1 MAATVADLGARVLRR
16 LGIAVVAV
24 ADRPARTVL
33 VSVSAIALR
42 ALQMLSVVAA
52 DETPAAADTAVAEA
66 KVLAL
71 HDSLV
76 AQGIV
81 SWTSSA
87 IPLAVSEDMVR
98 LTAMHLA
105 PVFGKTADPAQL
117 EVIEGR
123 IRRVSLL
130 MTAPAVAE
138 QAVMDVHT
146 DLDARGKTRWG
157 VFDIP
162 EAVENPYIL
171 LAANLVAPQFEMKPD
186 QAAEVRA
193 MRQLAQ
199 VIALA
204 STGGPVRA
212 EYF

>member
-1 MAATVADLGARVLRR
+1 MSATVAELGARVLRR

-24 ADRPARTVL
+24 ADRPAQTVL

-81 SWTSSA
+81 SWASSA

-130 MTAPAVAE
+130 MTAPTVAE
-138 QAVMDVHT
+138 QAVMDVHAS
-146 DLDARGKTRWG
+146 LDARGKARWS

-162 EAVENPYIL
+162 DYAEGPYVMM
-171 LAANLVAPQFEMKPD
+171 AANLVAPQFGMQID
-186 QAAEVRA
+186 QAADVRA
-193 MRQLAQ
+193 MRELAQ
-199 VIALA
+199 VVALA